1 MARLNRERILDVAR
15 SHFARAGYRGASLVE
30 IARDLGVVKGALY
43 YHVPGGKLA
52 LFNAVM
58 EREERRMLA
67 AMREAARGV
76 DDPRQALRAAFDAR
90 MSVLR
95 ELKNLHG
102 VRREIGEEISA
113 LTLAQER
120 GFRRRERDLI
130 VEILED
136 GERRGVFEPRG
147 PRRAVAAAIQA
158 MFHALTVPELF
169 AEEEPSVPAG
179 PGRAEPRDRSVL
191 RDAFFDL
198 VLLGLE
204 KRAAGR

>member
-1 MARLNRERILDVAR
+1 MAKLSRERILDVAR
-15 SHFARAGYRGASLVE
+15 SHFARDGYRRASLVE

-52 LFNAVM
+52 LFDAVM
-58 EREERRMLA
+58 EREEQRMLD
-67 AMREAARGV
+67 AMRCAARKAE
-76 DDPRQALRAAFDAR
+76 DPREALRAVFDAR
-90 MSVLR
+90 LDVLR
-95 ELKNLHG
+95 DLKNLHG

-120 GFRRRERDLI
+120 SFRRRERNLI

-136 GERRGVFEPRG
+136 GERRGIFAPRG
-147 PRRAVAAAIQA
+147 PRRAVAAAIQG

-169 AEEEPSVPAG
+169 AEDAIRDPGGQPAG
-179 PGRAEPRDRSVL
+179 SRDGSVL

-198 VLLGLE
+198 VLLGLVSRE
-204 KRAAGR
+204 PEAA